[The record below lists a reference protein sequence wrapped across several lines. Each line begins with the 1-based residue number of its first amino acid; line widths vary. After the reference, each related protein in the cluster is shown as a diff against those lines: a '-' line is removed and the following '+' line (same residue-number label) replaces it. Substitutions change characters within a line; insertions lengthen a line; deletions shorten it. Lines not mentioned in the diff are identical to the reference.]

1 MKQIGTTF
9 IILKKITSLIE
20 TSTHSSGFS
29 HLHRIDAKVGMT
41 GCHAT
46 AHTSSHLLEVEIEVR
61 FQAEEVEWILGNTT
75 RAGC

>member
-1 MKQIGTTF
+1 MEEIRPAF
-9 IILKKITSLIE
+9 IIFKKITCLIE
-20 TSTHSSGFS
+20 TSTQSSGLR
-29 HLHRIDAKVGMT
+29 HLHRIDAKIRMT

-46 AHTSSHLLEVEIEVR
+46 TNPSSHLLEVEIEVR